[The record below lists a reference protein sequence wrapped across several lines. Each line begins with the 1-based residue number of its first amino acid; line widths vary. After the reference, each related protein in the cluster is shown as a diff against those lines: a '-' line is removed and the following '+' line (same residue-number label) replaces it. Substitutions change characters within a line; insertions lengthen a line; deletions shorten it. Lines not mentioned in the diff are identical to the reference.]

1 MGPSSSDV
9 SIRFLAASA
18 RLTIGHLDPKFVRL
32 MDDIKELLK
41 VPLQIRRDL
50 TIPLSA
56 LGFFAVEAAFV
67 NLLEPG
73 HTAIVC

>member
-1 MGPSSSDV
+1 
-9 SIRFLAASA
+9 
-18 RLTIGHLDPKFVRL
+18 

-56 LGFFAVEAAFV
+56 LGFFAMEAAFV